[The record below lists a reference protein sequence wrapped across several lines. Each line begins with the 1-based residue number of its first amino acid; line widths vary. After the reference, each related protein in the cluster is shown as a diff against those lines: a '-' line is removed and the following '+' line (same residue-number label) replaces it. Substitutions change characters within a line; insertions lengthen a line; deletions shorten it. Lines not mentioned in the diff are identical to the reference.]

1 MDPKSELL
9 LANIRIAK
17 LHRDA
22 ADHRLVATSR
32 QFAPAQ
38 VSLRAILRAAT
49 AAASTVVAH
58 AR

>member
-1 MDPKSELL
+1 MDPKSELF
-9 LANIRIAK
+9 LANARIAQ
-17 LHRDA
+17 LHREA
-22 ADHRLVATSR
+22 ADHRLAASSR
-32 QFAPAQ
+32 QSAPVG

>member
-1 MDPKSELL
+1 MDPKSELF
-9 LANIRIAK
+9 LANNRIAK

-22 ADHRLVATSR
+22 ADHRLAATSR
-32 QFAPAQ
+32 QSAPVQ

-49 AAASTVVAH
+49 AAASTVVAN